1 MLCRLNLEPVIFSR
15 CKAHKSRSRSPLS
28 FLLPDECGPRT
39 YSYPHLSDPRVAFN
53 NNDVMSRKGSNEVC
67 EGVVELVLAGIDVAV
82 GGCIAG
88 DHLQTAMVVLDGGS
102 EQSRRA
108 LARIQK
114 LPVQNDQFLPVYFL
128 SLPL

>member
-1 MLCRLNLEPVIFSR
+1 
-15 CKAHKSRSRSPLS
+15 
-28 FLLPDECGPRT
+28 
-39 YSYPHLSDPRVAFN
+39 
-53 NNDVMSRKGSNEVC
+53 MSRKGSNEVC

-88 DHLQTAMVVLDGGS
+88 DHLQAAMVVLDSGS

-114 LPVQNDQFLPVYFL
+114 LPVQNYHFLPVYFL